1 MNHRMLLR
9 AGAMALA
16 FALAACGGGQ
26 TSDVTL
32 TDDPVVDDRPVER
45 GPTPEELE
53 ARRQEQAQGDFE
65 EAARL
70 YASGSLETR
79 PYGRIEQLLE
89 SHLDVRPDNAE
100 AWFNIGVI
108 RYEQDDRS
116 GAIDAWERAGQVDDT
131 FARGLSRIGLL
142 QLLDGDVAA
151 ATSTFEACI
160 DRSEIEPAC
169 NVNMALLYLR
179 GEIPVPE
186 GYDNAQDVAIER
198 LRFALGGDGRNA
210 SAYATIARI
219 YAEEGQIELARL
231 VCETAVLLGIDE
243 AALHNRLGLI
253 ALEMD
258 DVITAYSEFRRAV
271 QLDPDLLDA
280 WMNIGAMALS
290 FRDYPTSAEAFERVL
305 RERDDP
311 EIRLSY
317 GAALRG
323 LDMLDD
329 ALAQYDQV
337 LQADPSN
344 LGAIY
349 NRSVL
354 YQEALSDY
362 EQACL
367 GYREYLD
374 MPGSE
379 SASRYDDV
387 SRRLESLYTLATD
400 LADFGQI
407 EQSVVVACTR

>member
-1 MNHRMLLR
+1 MNARTLLR
-9 AGAMALA
+9 VSAPALA
-16 FALAACGGGQ
+16 LALAACGGGQ
-26 TSDVTL
+26 TSDVTV
-32 TDDPVVDDRPVER
+32 DPNPVVNDRPVER
-45 GPTPEELE
+45 GPSPEELE
-53 ARRQEQAQGDFE
+53 ARRQDQAVADFE

-79 PYGRIEQLLE
+79 PYSRIEQLLE

-108 RYEQDDRS
+108 RFEQDDES
-116 GAIDAWERAGQVDDT
+116 GAIQAWERAGEVDDT
-131 FARGLSRIGLL
+131 FARGMSRIGLL
-142 QLLDGDVAA
+142 QLESGDLGSAIA
-151 ATSTFEACI
+151 TFEACI

-186 GYDNAQDVAIER
+186 GYDNAQDAAIER

-219 YAEEGQIELARL
+219 YSEEGQIELARL

-258 DVITAYSEFRRAV
+258 DVITAYAEFRRAV
-271 QLDPDLLDA
+271 QLDPDLIDA

-290 FRDYPTSAEAFERVL
+290 FRDYPSAADAFERVL
-305 RERDDP
+305 REQDDL

-323 LDMLDD
+323 MDMLDD
-329 ALAQYDQV
+329 ALAQYEQV
-337 LQADPSN
+337 LSSDPSN

-362 EQACL
+362 EQACI

-374 MPGSE
+374 TPGAE
-379 SASRYDDV
+379 SGSKYEDV
-387 SRRLESLYTLATD
+387 TRRLESLYTLAVD

-407 EQSVVVACTR
+407 EQSVVDACTR